1 MKKIGIIGGGQ
12 LGKMIAISAKE
23 MGVNTT
29 ILDPNPDSPAFVV
42 SDEKIIANYDDI
54 KACDELINT
63 CDIITYEFE
72 NVSLNSIK
80 YIEKF
85 KSVFPSSKILSISQ
99 NRIFEKQFFKDNKLP
114 VAEFKV
120 VNKEKDI
127 IEFCEL
133 YNFPVVIKTATE
145 GYDGKGQKIIKNFD
159 EISSSY
165 LEILEKNKQIIVE
178 QFINFSKEV
187 SIICSRDLS
196 GKITSFPISENIHV
210 NHILDKS
217 IIPAR
222 ISKNLETKINILS
235 QIIVKKL
242 ELIGLICI
250 EMFILGEDIYINEI
264 APRPHNSGHYTLD
277 ACDISQFD
285 QVVKILL
292 GFDLTQPQLLSPV
305 VMFNILGDI
314 WEENK
319 NPNWKKALNISGSKL
334 YLYGKK
340 QPRIGRKM
348 GHINI
353 LNKNL
358 AEAIKLSYLCKSNLI
373 KK

>member
-1 MKKIGIIGGGQ
+1 MKNIGIIGGGQ

-23 MGVNTT
+23 MGINTT
-29 ILDPNPDSPAFVV
+29 ILDPNPDSPAFAV
-42 SDEKIIANYDDI
+42 SDQKIIANYDDI
-54 KACDELINT
+54 KACDQLVNT

-72 NVSLNSIK
+72 NVNLDSIK

-85 KSVFPSSKILSISQ
+85 KKVLPSSNVLSISQ
-99 NRIFEKQFFKDNKLP
+99 NRIYEKQFFKNNKLP
-114 VAEFKV
+114 IAKFKV
-120 VNKEKDI
+120 VKSEKDI
-127 IEFCEL
+127 EEFSEL

-159 EISSSY
+159 QISSSY
-165 LEILEKNKQIIVE
+165 VQILEKNKEIIVE
-178 QFINFSKEV
+178 EFINFSKEV

-196 GKITSFPISENIHV
+196 GRIISFPISENIHL

-217 IIPAR
+217 IVPAR
-222 ISKNLETKINILS
+222 ISKNLEKKINNLA
-235 QIIVKKL
+235 QIIVKKI

-250 EMFILGEDIYINEI
+250 EMFIVGEDIFINEI

-292 GFDLTQPQLLSPV
+292 GFDSTKPQLLSPV

-314 WEENK
+314 WIKNK

-353 LNKNL
+353 LNKSL
-358 AEAIKLSYLCKSNLI
+358 SEAIKLSSLCKSNLI
-373 KK
+373 K

>member
-42 SDEKIIANYDDI
+42 CDEKIIANYDDI

>member
-42 SDEKIIANYDDI
+42 CDEKIIANYDDI

-85 KSVFPSSKILSISQ
+85 RSVFPSSKILSISQ